1 MKLMFNVCHQTC
13 MRQDVQNAVA
23 DSVNYLT
30 AKFTFETEDWNATT
44 KTAVFKNGPLIKN
57 IILDANNEC
66 IVPAEVI
73 DANYLYVSVF
83 GVKND
88 NYRITTNFAMVQIDK
103 SGFVEGDGAAELT
116 PSLVEQLEAAIAEKT
131 GPNDFKTINGES
143 IVGTGNIV
151 IQGGGS
157 SVIANPTGQATA
169 QLNKLEIDGVI
180 YEGMKGDPG
189 DDYVLTAQDKADIAD
204 MVLAQLP
211 TAEEI
216 EV

>member
-30 AKFTFETEDWNATT
+30 AKFTFETEDWNSTT
-44 KTAVFKNGPLIKN
+44 KTAVFKNGPLVKN

-83 GVKND
+83 GVKEI

-103 SGFVEGDGAAELT
+103 SGFIEGDGAAELT
-116 PSLVEQLEAAIAEKT
+116 PSLVEQLEGAIAEKT
-131 GPNDFKTINGES
+131 DPSDFKTVGGQS
-143 IVGTGNIV
+143 IVGTGDIP
-151 IQGGGS
+151 ISGGGTE
-157 SVIANPTGQATA
+157 VIPNPTGQATA
-169 QLNKLEIDGVI
+169 SLNKLEIDGVI

-204 MVLAQLP
+204 LVLAELP
-211 TAEEI
+211 SAESI

>member
-83 GVKND
+83 GVKET

-103 SGFVEGDGAAELT
+103 SGFAEGDGAAELT

-131 GPNDFKTINGES
+131 GPNDFKTINGEP

-204 MVLAQLP
+204 LVLAELP
-211 TAEEI
+211 VAEEI

>member
-116 PSLVEQLEAAIAEKT
+116 PSIVEQLEAAIAEKT

-189 DDYVLTAQDKADIAD
+189 DDYVLTAQDKSDIAD
-204 MVLAQLP
+204 LVLAQLP
-211 TAEEI
+211 TAESI